1 MLSNQ
6 LDATDRRILK
16 EVQND
21 GRLSIVELA
30 ARVNLSKSP
39 CLKRLRRLENEGY
52 IKRYYAELDAKK
64 LSYGHLVFV
73 QVKLTNTTRA
83 KLEEFNRS
91 VQLVPQVL
99 SCHMMSGGYDY
110 LLKVR
115 SRNMEEYRILLG
127 DVISALPSVGQT
139 STFAVMEEVKD
150 TMMLPLDFQT
160 RPFPDQID

>member
-1 MLSNQ
+1 MQSNL
-6 LDATDRRILK
+6 LDAIDKSILN

-30 ARVNLSKSP
+30 TRVNLSKSP

-52 IKRYYAELDAKK
+52 VKGYYAELDAKK
-64 LSYGHLVFV
+64 LAYGHLVFV
-73 QVKLTNTTRA
+73 QVKLSNTTRS
-83 KLEEFNRS
+83 KLEEFNRA
-91 VQLVPQVL
+91 VQHVPQVL

-115 SRNMEEYRILLG
+115 TRDMDEYRILMS
-127 DVISALPSVGQT
+127 DVLSALPCVGQT

-150 TMMLPLDFQT
+150 TMTVPLGH
-160 RPFPDQID
+160 QIMDAAAD

>member
-1 MLSNQ
+1 MQSNQ
-6 LDATDRRILK
+6 LDSIDKSILK

-30 ARVNLSKSP
+30 SRVNLSKSP

-52 IKRYYAELDAKK
+52 IRGYHAELDAKK

-73 QVKLTNTTRA
+73 QVKLSNTTRS
-83 KLEEFNRS
+83 KLEEFNRA
-91 VQLVPQVL
+91 VQYVPQVL

-115 SRNMEEYRILLG
+115 TRDMDEYRILMG
-127 DVISALPSVGQT
+127 DIISALPSVGQT

-150 TMMLPLDFQT
+150 TMIVPLDQT
-160 RPFPDQID
+160 YE

>member
-1 MLSNQ
+1 MTLSNQ
-6 LDATDRRILK
+6 LDAIDKSILK
-16 EVQND
+16 EVQID

-52 IKRYYAELDAKK
+52 IKGYYAELDAKK
-64 LSYGHLVFV
+64 LSCGHLVFV
-73 QVKLTNTTRA
+73 QVKLSNTTRS
-83 KLEEFNRS
+83 KLEDFNRA
-91 VQLVPQVL
+91 VQHVPQVL

-115 SRNMEEYRILLG
+115 TRDMDEYRILMG
-127 DVISALPSVGQT
+127 DILSALPSVGQT

-150 TMMLPLDFQT
+150 TMVLPF
-160 RPFPDQID
+160 DQQKNDAVVN